1 MLLFENI
8 DNGAK
13 KIEGVSRRKYFL
25 PTVNISNYKVLI
37 DGKNFSDQP
46 INGQYD
52 EMRKIARGQV
62 DDYTTGCF
70 VELWIFQG

>member
-25 PTVNISNYKVLI
+25 PTVNSFLI
-37 DGKNFSDQP
+37 NQSMVSMMK
-46 INGQYD
+46 
-52 EMRKIARGQV
+52 
-62 DDYTTGCF
+62 
-70 VELWIFQG
+70 